1 MAYSGVMSDIKAC
14 VKLRV
19 PPRMPV
25 FALTF
30 EMDLEIAGLSWRHAR
45 TDIEKV
51 VQCQLDAVRRFDHD
65 WVMVFPD
72 DYVEFEPLGLPMRDD
87 ENAPAMVRSYL
98 PMDHETLS
106 RFRFPD
112 LSSAMRIPM
121 HLEWIRSVKQALG
134 DTVCVMGRVACP
146 FSTLGLIYGIQ
157 TLLINVIEDPELVHE
172 NMAYFTDYEIAYGQ
186 AQLEAGADGLWL
198 GDCVASSR
206 FISLAHYEKY
216 GIPPAAAVAEKLTT
230 PDRLIIYHTCETAI
244 PYLRLQTQ
252 LPASAVNVGEGVSMA
267 TVRSEIG
274 ITKCMTGNFD
284 PLVLRDSTPEEV
296 AAQTVEMIRENLAGG
311 GYIFSTGE
319 DTMQTTPVRNLEAML
334 NAARAESA
342 AILGQLRG
350 TDKLS

>member
-14 VKLRV
+14 VDLRV
-19 PPRMPV
+19 PSRMPV

-30 EMDLEIAGLSWRHAR
+30 ELDLEITGLSWRHAR
-45 TDIEKV
+45 TDIDKV

-87 ENAPAMVRSYL
+87 DNAPAMVREYL
-98 PMDHETLS
+98 PMDRETLS

-112 LSSAMRIPM
+112 VSSARRIPM
-121 HLEWIRSVKQALG
+121 HLEWIRRIKQALG
-134 DTVCVMGRVACP
+134 ETVCVMGRVACP

-157 TLLINVIEDPELVHE
+157 TLLINLIEDPDLVLN
-172 NMAYFTDYEIAYGQ
+172 NMAYFADYEISYGQ
-186 AQLEAGADGLWL
+186 AQLDAGADGLWL

-216 GIPPAAAVAEKLTT
+216 GIPSAAEVAAKLTT
-230 PDRLIIYHTCETAI
+230 PDRFIIYHTCEKAI

-267 TVRSEIG
+267 TVRRELG

-284 PLVLRDSTPEEV
+284 PLVLRDSTPDEI
-296 AAQTVEMIRENLAGG
+296 AAQTAAIIRENLPGG

-334 NAARAESA
+334 SAARTESA
-342 AILGQLRG
+342 AILRQLRNSG
-350 TDKLS
+350 QS